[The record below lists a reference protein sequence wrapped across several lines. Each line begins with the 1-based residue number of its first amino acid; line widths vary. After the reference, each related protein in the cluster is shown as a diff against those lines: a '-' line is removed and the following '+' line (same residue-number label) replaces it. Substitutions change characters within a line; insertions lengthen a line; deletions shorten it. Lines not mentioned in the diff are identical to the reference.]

1 MNYPTELVFA
11 AACAAQRINGEYIK
25 TVKWPDRPTEGDT
38 RPFNRVLM
46 QQLLTPGGCT
56 ETGDYITEDDTTHG
70 VEVRKYFQS
79 LTFKILKGKA
89 LTEFE
94 NSVLAICNRDEVG
107 SNLELAVTASLPSV
121 FERSAK
127 RDTVENRVKF
137 AAGGFIGSVGDKV
150 TLNVEILRTFF
161 SQQWNVFFVT
171 ALTDD
176 DQALF
181 FSFKNKPEDGAKLR
195 IKGTVKA
202 HRAADNQTQ
211 LNRVAIV

>member
-25 TVKWPDRPTEGDT
+25 AVKWPDRPTEGDT
-38 RPFNRVLM
+38 RQFNRGLM
-46 QQLLTPGGCT
+46 VKLLSPGKCT
-56 ETGDYITEDDTTHG
+56 DTGDYITDDDTAHG
-70 VEVRKYFQS
+70 IEVRKYYQT
-79 LTFKILKGKA
+79 LTFKILKGKP

-94 NSVLAICNRDEVG
+94 SNVLALCNRDEIG
-107 SNLELAVTASLPSV
+107 SNYDLAIVASLPSGYA
-121 FERSAK
+121 RSVN

-137 AAGGFIGSVGDKV
+137 ATGGFIGAIGDKV

-176 DQALF
+176 DKALF
-181 FSFKNKPEDGAKLR
+181 FSFKNKPDDGAKLR

-202 HRAADNQTQ
+202 HRVDDNQTQ